1 MINKSNGATNAA
13 PFNTDNKTIA
23 CPDKNT
29 KSFDGII
36 LLSSQFPKY
45 ISQTKF
51 TEFLCSLLRKNTT
64 TTTSKIITINGRK
77 RHDRSKKEVRN

>member
-29 KSFDGII
+29 KSLDGII
-36 LLSSQFPKY
+36 LLSSH
-45 ISQTKF
+45 I
-51 TEFLCSLLRKNTT
+51 
-64 TTTSKIITINGRK
+64 SKIHFTNKIHRIFMQLAA
-77 RHDRSKKEVRN
+77 